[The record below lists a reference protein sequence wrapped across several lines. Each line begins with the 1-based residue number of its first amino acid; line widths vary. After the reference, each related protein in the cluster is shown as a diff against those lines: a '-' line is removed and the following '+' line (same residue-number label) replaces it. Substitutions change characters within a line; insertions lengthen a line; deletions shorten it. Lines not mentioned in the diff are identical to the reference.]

1 MCKNKDI
8 VFSRGCVEKNPVCA
22 VCPQPLHSC
31 WSGCSPPWTQAG
43 KCRQDLN
50 RLWWRRVVGVPSSIP
65 TPESVCLACS
75 GGVMRV
81 TKVLGY
87 VCVGRRAC
95 VDLLCDWGT
104 WAPQACASGCKSCLG
119 CWGAAYVLHA
129 RNWAITAPR
138 VHYLLCALALQC
150 SQENGTYVGK
160 VTCLI
165 DVVFSG
171 QILSMAQ
178 NTRSNTE
185 LS

>member
-95 VDLLCDWGT
+95 VDLLCDWGDLST
-104 WAPQACASGCKSCLG
+104 TGLCQRLQELLELLG
-119 CWGAAYVLHA
+119 CW
-129 RNWAITAPR
+129 
-138 VHYLLCALALQC
+138 LCAPC
-150 SQENGTYVGK
+150 K
-160 VTCLI
+160 
-165 DVVFSG
+165 
-171 QILSMAQ
+171 
-178 NTRSNTE
+178 E
-185 LS
+185 LSHHSSKSSLPPVCLGLAVQPGKWHVCGQGDLLDWCCVFRANPVHGTKY